1 MTSTVISSAVP
12 GTRSVRRRWTTFG
25 RGLIFVAG
33 FATFVVGLFGLVGTL
48 LGDVLYDTKDAVR
61 VVGGFAM
68 IVFGL
73 FTLRLIRI
81 PILYSD
87 TRSGLFSAAAKTT
100 GVLQPYVM
108 GLSFAAGWTPCIG
121 PFLGAILS
129 LSVTAETLGLRLVLL
144 LAYALGLGVPFLLVA
159 LLAERATP
167 TLKRLSHHLRAVEI
181 ISGLLLIGVGVLQLT
196 GQMASWS
203 TGLAQIAARSG
214 ITLETLVLGQGV
226 GAAPTLIIAAAAGFL
241 SFASP
246 CVLPLIPAY
255 ISLIGGYAINSAAD
269 GTRTM

>member
-1 MTSTVISSAVP
+1 MTSTALPSTIP
-12 GTRSVRRRWTTFG
+12 GTLSARRRWTTFG
-25 RGLIFVAG
+25 RAIIFVAG

-48 LGDVLYDTKDAVR
+48 LGDVLYDSKDAVR
-61 VVGGFAM
+61 VVGGIAM

-73 FTLRLIRI
+73 FTLHLIRI

-87 TRSGLFSAAAKTT
+87 TRGGLFNAAAKTT
-100 GVLQPYVM
+100 GLLQPYVM
-108 GLSFAAGWTPCIG
+108 GLAFAAGWTPCIG

-129 LSVTAETLGLRLVLL
+129 LSVTAETLGLRLALL

-159 LLAERATP
+159 LLAERVTP
-167 TLKRLSHHLRAVEI
+167 TLRRLNRHLRTIEI

-214 ITLETLVLGQGV
+214 VTLESLVLGQGT
-226 GAAPTLIIAAAAGFL
+226 GAAPTLIIAVAAGFL

-255 ISLIGGYAINSAAD
+255 ISLIGGYAVNNAAS
-269 GTRTM
+269 TSPSQ